1 MSKFNY
7 SRFGTTFRWTE
18 RYSRNT
24 MIKVLFLAL
33 AVYLF
38 ILLTNTI
45 TASYKGMS
53 DDMQQLT
60 LLRAIRSCGVAYF
73 IWVVISGTW
82 FCPNIKTKQQRIT
95 IKMLPATNLEKFLS
109 HIAWLAMQ
117 LIGMALI
124 FCLAD
129 VIRVALFAALGLDW
143 IQWGI
148 PVFFDMSGVAG
159 DMYILGVKSAAVYAA
174 GVAWLLWAQSLY
186 ALGNILL
193 NRYNGV
199 IVSAIH
205 VILIVALVWI
215 VVKSNTDATI
225 TDITLT
231 ADTVAYIALAT
242 FALLG
247 IFNWV
252 MAYRLYSRMQV
263 INNKLINL

>member
-1 MSKFNY
+1 MSNFNY
-7 SRFGTTFRWTE
+7 SRFGITFRWIE

-24 MIKVLFLAL
+24 MIRVLFLAL

-38 ILLTNTI
+38 ILLMSTV
-45 TASYKGMS
+45 TASYKGIPA
-53 DDMQQLT
+53 DMQQLT
-60 LLRAIRSCGVAYF
+60 LLRAIRSCGMAYF

-95 IKMLPATNLEKFLS
+95 VKMLPATAFEKFLS
-109 HIAWLAMQ
+109 HMAWLAIQ
-117 LIGMALI
+117 LISMALM

-148 PVFFDMSGVAG
+148 PVFFSINDVAG
-159 DMYILGVKSAAVYAA
+159 NIYILGVKSTTVYAA
-174 GVAWLLWAQSLY
+174 CTAWLLWAQSLY
-186 ALGNILL
+186 VLGNILL
-193 NRYNGV
+193 NRYSEV
-199 IVSAIH
+199 IVSVIH
-205 VILIVALVWI
+205 VILIVALVWF
-215 VVKSNTDATI
+215 VAKSNNGMAATDMTI
-225 TDITLT
+225 TAST
-231 ADTVAYIALAT
+231 ATYTAMTA